1 MVEEFTN
8 FMALNPEY
16 GYLLGAA
23 AFLFIIIGLILDW
36 DWVLEP
42 GGGYFNIAY
51 YIDVFGRKRVR
62 IVFGFISFLAVL
74 LFIYGFFT
82 YNPELYNV

>member
-16 GYLLGAA
+16 GYLFGAA
-23 AFLFIIIGLILDW
+23 AFLFIILGVILDW

-42 GGGYFNIAY
+42 GGGYFNMAY
-51 YIDVFGRKRVR
+51 FIEVFGRKRVR
-62 IVFGFISFLAVL
+62 IVFGLLLFLVVL
-74 LFIYGFFT
+74 LFVYGFFS